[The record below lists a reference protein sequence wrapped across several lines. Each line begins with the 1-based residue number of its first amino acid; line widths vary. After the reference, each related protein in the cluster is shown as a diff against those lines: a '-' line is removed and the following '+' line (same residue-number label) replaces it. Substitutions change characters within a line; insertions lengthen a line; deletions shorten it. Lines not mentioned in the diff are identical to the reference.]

1 MKLLI
6 FNPEHDL
13 CLANGSADFVPP
25 QSAVDYARSS
35 SAVMQGLYPDGLC
48 RSAYDDLPTEGITEV
63 VAWGWNVTLKKRLLK
78 AGIPESLLPTDEE
91 LSCWRALQH
100 RQTVLPLQPDAHRI
114 ESAEQVERLLASQ
127 QRRWV
132 LKAPWSG
139 AGRGLH
145 WIDGTLTP
153 NDSAW
158 LQKTVA
164 QQGCV
169 VAEPW
174 RKVTMDFALEYYVR
188 DGRLELLGYSL
199 FSTAHGVY
207 RENILLS
214 DSEIRVRIE
223 AGSSQKA
230 LAAAHQ
236 RVERWLE
243 KYVVPHYRGPV
254 GMDFVADDK
263 GRIHLCEMNL
273 RHTMG
278 MVALSRNSEFGI
290 FSLVKPIRN

>member
-35 SAVMQGLYPDGLC
+35 SAVMQNLYPDGLC
-48 RSAYDDLPTEGITEV
+48 LSAYDPLPVEGITEV

-78 AGIPESLLPTDEE
+78 AGIPESLLPNDEE
-91 LSCWRALQH
+91 LSRWRALQH
-100 RQTVLPLQPDAHRI
+100 RQTVLPLQPDARRI
-114 ESAEQVERLLASQ
+114 ETAAQVEELLASPN
-127 QRRWV
+127 RRWV

-145 WIDGTLTP
+145 WIDGTLSP
-153 NDSAW
+153 NDRAW

-164 QQGCV
+164 QQSCV

-174 RKVTMDFALEYYVR
+174 RKATMDFAVEYFVHHGKLEFI
-188 DGRLELLGYSL
+188 GYSL

-214 DSEIRVRIE
+214 DSEIRARIE
-223 AGSSQKA
+223 VVSSENA
-230 LAAAHQ
+230 LAEK
-236 RVERWLE
+236 RTEVEQFLLSE
-243 KYVVPHYRGPV
+243 IVPHYHGPV
-254 GMDFVADDK
+254 GVDFVVDEK
-263 GRIHLCEMNL
+263 GCIHLCEMNL

-278 MVALSRNSEFGI
+278 MVAVGKLKVES
-290 FSLVKPIRN
+290 

>member
-35 SAVMQGLYPDGLC
+35 SAVMQSLYPDGLC
-48 RSAYDDLPTEGITEV
+48 RSAYDDLPAEGITEV

-78 AGIPESLLPTDEE
+78 AGISESLLPNDEE

-114 ESAEQVERLLASQ
+114 ETAVQVEELLASAN
-127 QRRWV
+127 RRWV

-139 AGRGLH
+139 VGRGLH
-145 WIDGTLTP
+145 WIDGALMP
-153 NDSAW
+153 NDRAW

-174 RKVTMDFALEYYVR
+174 RKVTMDFALEYFVR
-188 DGRLELLGYSL
+188 DGRLDFLGYSL

-214 DSEIRVRIE
+214 DSEIRTRIE
-223 AGSSQKA
+223 SGSSPEA
-230 LAAAHQ
+230 LAEK
-236 RVERWLE
+236 RSEVEQFL
-243 KYVVPHYRGPV
+243 VSNIVPHYHGPV
-254 GMDFVADDK
+254 GVDFVVDEK
-263 GRIHLCEMNL
+263 GCIHLCEMNL

-278 MVALSRNSEFGI
+278 MVALNKLKVE
-290 FSLVKPIRN
+290 N

>member
-35 SAVMQGLYPDGLC
+35 SAVMQSLYPDGLC
-48 RSAYDDLPTEGITEV
+48 LSAYDPLPAESVAEV
-63 VAWGWNVTLKKRLLK
+63 VAWGWNATLKKQLQK
-78 AGIPESLLPTDEE
+78 AGIAEKLLPTDEE
-91 LSCWRALQH
+91 LSRWRALQH

-114 ESAEQVERLLASQ
+114 ETAAQVDKLLSSAN
-127 QRRWV
+127 RRWV
-132 LKAPWSG
+132 FKAPWSG

-145 WIDGTLTP
+145 WIDGTLSP
-153 NDSAW
+153 NDRAW

-188 DGRLELLGYSL
+188 DGRLEFLGYSL

-214 DSEIRVRIE
+214 DSEIRARIE
-223 AGSSQKA
+223 SGSSPEA
-230 LAAAHQ
+230 LAEK
-236 RVERWLE
+236 RSEVERFLIS
-243 KYVVPHYRGPV
+243 KIVPHYRGPV
-254 GMDFVADDK
+254 GMDFVVDEK
-263 GRIHLCEMNL
+263 GGIHLCEMNL

-278 MVALSRNSEFGI
+278 MVALNKLKVE
-290 FSLVKPIRN
+290 N

>member
-13 CLANGSADFVPP
+13 CLANGSADFVSP

-35 SAVMQGLYPDGLC
+35 SAVMQNLYPDGLFL
-48 RSAYDDLPTEGITEV
+48 SAYDPLPAESVTEV
-63 VAWGWNVTLKKRLLK
+63 VAWGWNATLKKQLQK
-78 AGIPESLLPTDEE
+78 AGIDEKLLPTDEE

-114 ESAEQVERLLASQ
+114 ETAEQVEELLASPN
-127 QRRWV
+127 RRWV

-145 WIDGTLTP
+145 WIDGTLSP
-153 NDSAW
+153 NDRAW

-164 QQGCV
+164 QQSCV

-174 RKVTMDFALEYYVR
+174 RDVVEDFALEYFVHDYK
-188 DGRLELLGYSL
+188 LEFLGYSL

-214 DSEIRVRIE
+214 DSEMRARIE
-223 AGSSQKA
+223 AGSSAKA
-230 LAAAHQ
+230 LAEK
-236 RVERWLE
+236 RDEVEKFLTSE
-243 KYVVPHYRGPV
+243 IVPHYHGPV
-254 GMDFVADDK
+254 GVDFVVDEK
-263 GRIHLCEMNL
+263 GGIHLCEMNL

-278 MVALSRNSEFGI
+278 MVAHTRGSMA
-290 FSLVKPIRN
+290 V

>member
-35 SAVMQGLYPDGLC
+35 SAVMQNLYPDGLC
-48 RSAYDDLPTEGITEV
+48 RSAYDDLPAEGITEV
-63 VAWGWNVTLKKRLLK
+63 VAWGWNATLKKQLQK
-78 AGIPESLLPTDEE
+78 AGIAEKLLPTDEE
-91 LSCWRALQH
+91 LSCWRVLQH
-100 RQTVLPLQPDAHRI
+100 RQTVLPLQPDARRI
-114 ESAEQVERLLASQ
+114 DTAAQVEELLASPN
-127 QRRWV
+127 RRWV

-145 WIDGTLTP
+145 WIDGTLSP
-153 NDSAW
+153 NDRAW

-164 QQGCV
+164 QQSCV

-174 RKVTMDFALEYYVR
+174 RDVVEDFALEYFVR
-188 DGRLELLGYSL
+188 NGALEFIGYSL

-214 DSEIRVRIE
+214 DSEIRARIE
-223 AGSSQKA
+223 SGSSPEA
-230 LAAAHQ
+230 LAEK
-236 RVERWLE
+236 RSEVEQFL
-243 KYVVPHYRGPV
+243 VSNIVPHYHGPV
-254 GMDFVADDK
+254 GVDFVVDEK
-263 GRIHLCEMNL
+263 GGIHLCEMNL

-278 MVALSRNSEFGI
+278 MVAHTRVCGIRLEF
-290 FSLVKPIRN
+290 

>member
-35 SAVMQGLYPDGLC
+35 SAVMQNLYPDGLC
-48 RSAYDDLPTEGITEV
+48 LSAYDELPVGSVTEV
-63 VAWGWNVTLKKRLLK
+63 VAWGWNATLKKRLMK
-78 AGIPESLLPTDEE
+78 VGIPESLLPTDEE

-114 ESAEQVERLLASQ
+114 ETAVQVEELLASAN
-127 QRRWV
+127 RRWV

-145 WIDGTLTP
+145 WIDGTLSP
-153 NDSAW
+153 NDRAW
-158 LQKTVA
+158 LQKTVE
-164 QQGCV
+164 QQSCV

-174 RKVTMDFALEYYVR
+174 RRTTMDFAMEYFVRHGKLEFI
-188 DGRLELLGYSL
+188 GYSL

-214 DSEIRVRIE
+214 DSEIRARIE
-223 AGSSQKA
+223 AESSAKA
-230 LAAAHQ
+230 LAEK
-236 RVERWLE
+236 RSEVERFLIS
-243 KYVVPHYRGPV
+243 KIVPHYHGPV
-254 GMDFVADDK
+254 GVDFVVDEK
-263 GRIHLCEMNL
+263 GGIHLCEMNL

-278 MVALSRNSEFGI
+278 MVAVGKL
-290 FSLVKPIRN
+290 

>member
-1 MKLLI
+1 MIANKVKLLI

-35 SAVMQGLYPDGLC
+35 SAVMQNLYPDGLC
-48 RSAYDDLPTEGITEV
+48 LSAYDDLPAEGITEV
-63 VAWGWNVTLKKRLLK
+63 VAWGWNATLKKQLQK
-78 AGIPESLLPTDEE
+78 AGIAEKLLPTDKE
-91 LSCWRALQH
+91 LACWRALQH
-100 RQTVLPLQPDAHRI
+100 RQTILPLQPDARRI
-114 ESAEQVERLLASQ
+114 ETAEQVEELLASPN
-127 QRRWV
+127 RRWV

-145 WIDGTLTP
+145 WIDGTLSP
-153 NDSAW
+153 NDRAW

-164 QQGCV
+164 QQSCV

-174 RKVTMDFALEYYVR
+174 RKATMDFALEYYVR
-188 DGRLELLGYSL
+188 DYMLEFIGYSI
-199 FSTAHGVY
+199 FTTAHGVY
-207 RENILLS
+207 RENILLP
-214 DSEIRVRIE
+214 DSEIRERIG
-223 AGSSQKA
+223 AVSSQKT
-230 LAAAHQ
+230 LVAAQQ

-243 KYVVPHYRGPV
+243 KNVVPHYRGPV
-254 GMDFVADDK
+254 GMDFVIDDK

-278 MVALSRNSEFGI
+278 MVAHTRVCGIRLEF
-290 FSLVKPIRN
+290 

>member
-1 MKLLI
+1 MIANKVKLLI

-35 SAVMQGLYPDGLC
+35 SAVMQSLYPDGLC
-48 RSAYDDLPTEGITEV
+48 LSAYDDLPAEGITEV
-63 VAWGWNVTLKKRLLK
+63 VAWGWNATLKKRLMK
-78 AGIPESLLPTDEE
+78 VGIPESLLPTDEE

-114 ESAEQVERLLASQ
+114 ETAVQVEELLASAN
-127 QRRWV
+127 RRWV

-145 WIDGTLTP
+145 WIDGTLSP
-153 NDSAW
+153 NDRAW

-174 RKVTMDFALEYYVR
+174 RRVAMDFALEYFVR
-188 DGRLELLGYSL
+188 DGRLEFMGYSL

-214 DSEIRVRIE
+214 DSDIRERIE
-223 AGSSQKA
+223 GVSSQKT
-230 LAAAHQ
+230 LAAAQQ

-243 KYVVPHYRGPV
+243 KNVVPHYRGPV
-254 GMDFVADDK
+254 GMDFVIDDK

-278 MVALSRNSEFGI
+278 MVALNKLKVE
-290 FSLVKPIRN
+290 N

>member
-35 SAVMQGLYPDGLC
+35 SAVMQNLYPDGLC
-48 RSAYDDLPTEGITEV
+48 LSAYDELPAEGITEV
-63 VAWGWNVTLKKRLLK
+63 VAWGWNATLKKRLMK
-78 AGIPESLLPTDEE
+78 VGFPESLLPTDEE

-100 RQTVLPLQPDAHRI
+100 RQTILTLQPDARRI
-114 ESAEQVERLLASQ
+114 DTAAQVEELMASPN
-127 QRRWV
+127 RRWV

-145 WIDGTLTP
+145 WIDGTLSP
-153 NDSAW
+153 NDRAW

-174 RKVTMDFALEYYVR
+174 RKVTMDFAVEYFVHHGKLEFI
-188 DGRLELLGYSL
+188 GYSL

-207 RENILLS
+207 RENILLPDS
-214 DSEIRVRIE
+214 DIRERIE
-223 AGSSQKA
+223 GVSSQKA
-230 LAAAHQ
+230 LAEKQ
-236 RVERWLE
+236 NEVERFLVSE
-243 KYVVPHYRGPV
+243 IVPHYHGPV
-254 GMDFVADDK
+254 GVDFVIDDK

-278 MVALSRNSEFGI
+278 MVAHTRVCGIRLEF
-290 FSLVKPIRN
+290 

>member
-25 QSAVDYARSS
+25 QSAVDYACSS
-35 SAVMQGLYPDGLC
+35 SAVMQSLYPDGLC
-48 RSAYDDLPTEGITEV
+48 RSAYDDLPAEGITEV

-78 AGIPESLLPTDEE
+78 AGIPESLLPSDEE

-127 QRRWV
+127 QKRWV

-153 NDSAW
+153 NDKAW
-158 LQKTVA
+158 LQKMLHKSWTPLLK
-164 QQGCV
+164 QG
-169 VAEPW
+169 
-174 RKVTMDFALEYYVR
+174 
-188 DGRLELLGYSL
+188 GRVFIGE
-199 FSTAHGVY
+199 F
-207 RENILLS
+207 
-214 DSEIRVRIE
+214 
-223 AGSSQKA
+223 GSHNRTP
-230 LAAAHQ
+230 HQ
-236 RVERWLE
+236 
-243 KYVVPHYRGPV
+243 
-254 GMDFVADDK
+254 
-263 GRIHLCEMNL
+263 
-273 RHTMG
+273 
-278 MVALSRNSEFGI
+278 VALDWLDDNLSVFKQNDWGWALWNLSGSFGI
-290 FSLVKPIRN
+290 MDSDRQDVDYEDFHGHKLDRKMLNLLLKHN

>member
-35 SAVMQGLYPDGLC
+35 SAVMQNLYPDGLC
-48 RSAYDDLPTEGITEV
+48 LSAYDELPVGSVTEV
-63 VAWGWNVTLKKRLLK
+63 VAWGWNATLKKRLMK
-78 AGIPESLLPTDEE
+78 VGIPESLLPTDEE

-114 ESAEQVERLLASQ
+114 ETAVQVEELLASAN
-127 QRRWV
+127 RRWV

-145 WIDGTLTP
+145 WIDGTLSP
-153 NDSAW
+153 NDGAW
-158 LQKTVA
+158 LQKTVE
-164 QQGCV
+164 QQSCV

-174 RKVTMDFALEYYVR
+174 RRTTMDFAMEYFVRHGKLEFI
-188 DGRLELLGYSL
+188 GYSL

-214 DSEIRVRIE
+214 DSEIRAGIE
-223 AGSSQKA
+223 PWRRN
-230 LAAAHQ
+230 AAKWSGFLF
-236 RVERWLE
+236 RKSCRTT
-243 KYVVPHYRGPV
+243 
-254 GMDFVADDK
+254 MD
-263 GRIHLCEMNL
+263 R
-273 RHTMG
+273 
-278 MVALSRNSEFGI
+278 
-290 FSLVKPIRN
+290 